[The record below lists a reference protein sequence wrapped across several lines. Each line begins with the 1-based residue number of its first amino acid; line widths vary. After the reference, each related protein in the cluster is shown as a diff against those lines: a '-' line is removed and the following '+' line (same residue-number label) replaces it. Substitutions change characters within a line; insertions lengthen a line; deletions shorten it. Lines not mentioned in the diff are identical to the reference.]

1 MNSGKLHEI
10 IADFKGK
17 KVLVMGD
24 LMIDQYI
31 IGEVERISPEAPV
44 PVIKQ
49 AEKRY
54 GLGGA
59 TNTANNVTALGGEAF
74 IAGVMGKDKNGE
86 TLKRLLK
93 EKKVNIEGLI
103 EEEKRITTC
112 KTRIIAGTQ
121 QLARIDDETTELIKK
136 NSEEKIL
143 HYLKEKIPLMDAVI
157 VSDYDKGFIT
167 NRIVRDLMKE
177 AGRNKKIVCVD
188 SKNFIKLG
196 FRNASCLKPNKKEL
210 EKETGIELNNEN
222 NVIDALRVFQ
232 KKLSPESILLTMGR
246 DGMSLWTKNKFNK
259 IPSFAREVFDVS
271 GAGDTVLAAFS
282 ISLASNASKLEAAT
296 IANHAAGIA
305 VGKLGAAAVS
315 IEELKKAIS

>member
-1 MNSGKLHEI
+1 
-10 IADFKGK
+10 KGK
-17 KVLVMGD
+17 KILVIGD

-31 IGEVERISPEAPV
+31 VGEVERISPEAPV
-44 PVIKQ
+44 PVLKQ
-49 AEKRY
+49 AERRY

-59 TNTANNVTALGGEAF
+59 ANTANNIAALNGETF
-74 IAGVMGKDKNGE
+74 IAGAIGKDKNGE
-86 TLKRLLK
+86 RLKRLLK
-93 EKKVNIEGLI
+93 EKRINVEGVI

-136 NSEEKIL
+136 NTEEKL
-143 HYLKEKIPLMDAVI
+143 LRYFKEKIPLIDAVI
-157 VSDYDKGFIT
+157 VSDYNKGLIT
-167 NRIVRDLMKE
+167 NRIVRELMKE

-210 EKETGIELNNEN
+210 EKETEIELNNEKN
-222 NVIDALRVFQ
+222 IINALRVFQ

-246 DGMSLWTKNKFNK
+246 DGMSLWSENRFEK

-271 GAGDTVLAAFS
+271 GAGDTVLATFS
-282 ISLASNASKLEAAT
+282 ISLASNANVLEAAT
-296 IANHAAGIA
+296 IANYAAGIV
-305 VGKLGAAAVS
+305 VGKLGATTVS
-315 IEELKKAIS
+315 VEELKKAIS

>member
-1 MNSGKLHEI
+1 MI
-10 IADFKGK
+10 
-17 KVLVMGD
+17 GD

-31 IGEVERISPEAPV
+31 VGEVERISPEAPV
-44 PVIKQ
+44 PVLKQ
-49 AEKRY
+49 AERRY

-59 TNTANNVTALGGEAF
+59 ANTANNIAALNGETF
-74 IAGVMGKDKNGE
+74 IAGAIGKDKNGE
-86 TLKRLLK
+86 RLKRLLK
-93 EKKVNIEGLI
+93 EKRINVEGVI

-136 NSEEKIL
+136 NTEEKL
-143 HYLKEKIPLMDAVI
+143 LRYFKEKIPLIDAVI
-157 VSDYDKGFIT
+157 VSDYNKGLIT
-167 NRIVRDLMKE
+167 NRIVRELMKE

-210 EKETGIELNNEN
+210 EKETEIELNNEKN
-222 NVIDALRVFQ
+222 IINALRVFQ

-246 DGMSLWTKNKFNK
+246 DGMSLWSENRFEK

-271 GAGDTVLAAFS
+271 GAGDTVLATFS
-282 ISLASNASKLEAAT
+282 ISLASNANVLEAAT
-296 IANHAAGIA
+296 IANYAAGIV
-305 VGKLGAAAVS
+305 VGKLGATTVS
-315 IEELKKAIS
+315 VEELKKAIS